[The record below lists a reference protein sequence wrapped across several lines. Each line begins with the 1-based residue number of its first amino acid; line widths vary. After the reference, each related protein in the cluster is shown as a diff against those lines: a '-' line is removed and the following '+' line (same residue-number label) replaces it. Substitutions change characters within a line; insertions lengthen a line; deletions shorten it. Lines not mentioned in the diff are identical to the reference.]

1 MPSVQDQSFD
11 LSSRL
16 VGVVFEGEDPN
27 GNRVRKFFRK
37 AYHDLTINLM
47 YAKPVKVTFI
57 IHWYRGELRFSQQLP
72 TKAAFNEEQFY
83 SEIGRYRGCDV
94 ERIRQAINFQV
105 Y

>member
-1 MPSVQDQSFD
+1 MPSTDHAFD
-11 LSSRL
+11 LKSRM

-47 YAKPVKVTFI
+47 YAKPVVVSFT

-72 TKAAFNEEQFY
+72 TKGSYNEQQFY
-83 SEIGRYRGCDV
+83 AMIGKYRGCDV
-94 ERIRQAINFQV
+94 ERIRQAIDLQV